1 MVCCALVYQTTV
13 AKPKAKFGALKLMKL
28 KSKLPQLVPIPHHQ
42 SKRRKATKRKL
53 APRGVLN
60 REFKMGH
67 YGYPVRLDEN
77 WGSGSRCN
85 AHDQFSFV
93 HPHRQCRPQG
103 PRAFTVSGIEMP
115 RTLG

>member
-1 MVCCALVYQTTV
+1 
-13 AKPKAKFGALKLMKL
+13 MKL

-93 HPHRQCRPQG
+93 HPHRSS
-103 PRAFTVSGIEMP
+103 FMTVSYEKAP
-115 RTLG
+115 RTDDYEGNY